1 MAAGLVEYA
10 PIVVIPQQGPPGS
23 GNPSPDAAPSSI
35 FMGAGLID
43 PRVAYSPID
52 DTGATQA
59 FYAASLVK
67 VAGAAPATAA
77 TGNIAAAHAAASG
90 VALPLVSVTGA
101 GITVMATPANVKGGN
116 TTIPAGNLAIDGVPS
131 YQIFGTSSG
140 FASGFYLASQGL
152 ARCVSVTANAGAT
165 GGVVRVRGADIYGVP
180 LTEDITAVAASTVNG
195 KKAFKFVFSATP
207 AFTDA
212 GHTYAVGTTDI
223 FGLGLR
229 ATVFADLLAYFD
241 SVLLAKATFTAA
253 VATTATATTGDVRGT
268 ITPGVAS
275 DGTKRLDLAVMPTLG
290 MMAAVPVSTGMFG
303 VAQFNA

>member
-1 MAAGLVEYA
+1 MASGLVEYA
-10 PIVVIPQQGPPGS
+10 PIVVIPQQGPPGA

-43 PRVAYSPID
+43 PRVVYSPSD
-52 DTGATQA
+52 NTGATQA
-59 FYAASLVK
+59 LYAASLVK
-67 VAGAAPATAA
+67 VAGAAPSTAA
-77 TGNIAAAHAAASG
+77 TNNIAAAQAAASG
-90 VALPLVSVTGA
+90 TALTLVAATGA
-101 GITVMATPANVKGGN
+101 GITKMAAAAFVKGGN
-116 TTIPAGNLAIDGVPS
+116 VTIPVGSLAIDGVPT
-131 YQIFGTSSG
+131 YQVFGTNAG
-140 FASGFYLASQGL
+140 YASGFYLASQGL
-152 ARCVSVTANAGAT
+152 ARAVSVTANAGAT
-165 GGVVRVRGADIYGVP
+165 GGVVRIRGADIYGVP
-180 LTEDITAVAASTVNG
+180 LTEDITAVASTTVNG
-195 KKAFKFVFSATP
+195 KKAFKFIFSATP

-212 GHTYAVGTTDI
+212 GHTYAIGTADI

-275 DGTKRLDLAVMPTLG
+275 DGTKRLDIAVMPTLG
-290 MMAAVPVSTGMFG
+290 MMATVPVSTGMFG